1 MKPSAERCLRMTRTF
16 REGANKEMTEPNQ
29 SLLVHDDRSDDP
41 QDIVRYAL
49 DRKADVGVIERMM
62 AVRREL
68 NAERAKAAFDAAM
81 RDFQAE
87 CPVIGKE
94 RPVPDASGKVAYR
107 YSPLEDTLAK
117 VKVLLQKHGF
127 SYAFDTDTE
136 SKDGWVIAKCTVTH
150 CVGHSVVS
158 TAKFPLGAGTRIM
171 STTQVYAAA
180 LTFATRRVFQNAFG
194 IVAGGED
201 LDGQGKRPPPESP
214 AVATPETR
222 KRMIERLTAAV
233 GEAKL
238 YQYAIDNRLIEPNA
252 SLDTWPL
259 PHVPVTTKPLA
270 DLQKKVEAHK

>member
-1 MKPSAERCLRMTRTF
+1 MSETVHT
-16 REGANKEMTEPNQ
+16 
-29 SLLVHDDRSDDP
+29 LLVREDRSDDP

-49 DRKADVGVIERMM
+49 DRNADVGVIERMM

-94 RPVPDASGKVAYR
+94 RAVPDASGKVAYR

-171 STTQVYAAA
+171 STTQVYSAA
-180 LTFATRRVFQNAFG
+180 LTFACRRVFCNAFG
-194 IVAGGED
+194 IVTGGED
-201 LDGQGKRPPPESP
+201 QDGRGKMPPPAGP

-222 KRMIERLTAAV
+222 KRMIEQLKDIEQQAI
-233 GEAKL
+233 
-238 YQYAIDNRLIEPNA
+238 QYFINATVIMPNEG
-252 SLDTWPL
+252 LEKVPL
-259 PHVPVTTKPLA
+259 SEVPVT
-270 DLQKKVEAHK
+270 KKQFDALRNSILRQQ